1 MYENITGE
9 ELKGLSPEEKK
20 VALEELMGLYPDRK
34 ELAQHLG
41 LRNNVLGILIA
52 KYVLG
57 TQFGRKKGSTNHV
70 VTEELAVNNEVSN
83 VFSANLEA
91 QVIGEEAKERIINIG
106 NSLLDNKKYVVILK
120 VEELEEVPTV

>member
-1 MYENITGE
+1 MYKNVTGE
-9 ELKGLSPEEKK
+9 ELKALPNEEKK

-57 TQFGRKKGSTNHV
+57 TQFGGKKGSTNHV
-70 VTEELAVNNEVSN
+70 ATEEPITNNEASN
-83 VFSANLEA
+83 VFSTNLEA
-91 QVIGEEAKERIINIG
+91 QIIGEEAKERITNIG
-106 NSLLDNKKYVVILK
+106 NSLLDGKKYLVSLK
-120 VEELEEVPTV
+120 VEEIEEVPTV

>member
-1 MYENITGE
+1 MYENVTGE
-9 ELKGLSPEEKK
+9 ELKALPNEEKK

-91 QVIGEEAKERIINIG
+91 QVAGEEAKERIINIG
-106 NSLLDNKKYVVILK
+106 NSLLDSKKYSISLK
-120 VEELEEVPTV
+120 VEELEEVSTV